1 MTLKELRIKHILFEC
16 WNCCFSVVHCRAK
29 ASISFNFHRI
39 VMQPRMRWPI
49 WHSSDS
55 TTTLLLEPLPQCV
68 VLDRCS
74 PRSPCSPC
82 SPCSLAF
89 HTRHM
94 RMTLTM
100 LKPHGLSGL
109 SGQGRGRATDATA
122 GQWASRSFVRDSLA
136 AVLPDQ
142 AEKIRTG
149 AAFSD
154 SNAFRRNISHLAVR
168 ECASIIIYPCSAFQS
183 CTTGNGKPHVFEGQL
198 QTLENMG

>member
-1 MTLKELRIKHILFEC
+1 MTLKELRIKNILFEC
-16 WNCCFSVVHCRAK
+16 WNCRFSVVHCRAK

-68 VLDRCS
+68 VLDRVQS
-74 PRSPCSPC
+74 PQSPQ
-82 SPCSLAF
+82 SLQFGTF

-100 LKPHGLSGL
+100 LNPHGLSGL

-154 SNAFRRNISHLAVR
+154 SKAFRRNISHLAVR

-183 CTTGNGKPHVFEGQL
+183 CTTGNGKPHVFAGQL